1 MKILWIQLRSAKI
14 FSPFLLVITLLFPNI
29 VRAQATTIIEIIQP
43 STFIAKAEE
52 KNLSITDYLMSFNTG
67 ENTNYVIISR
77 STSDVFV
84 SPIAVS
90 SLDRI
95 SRAIGEAERN
105 NVITSQVVFNQ
116 YLDRLTSNINN
127 EVPNGKIIP
136 IAFGTFPSP
145 SVADIKTQS
154 LSGSSVDAGIDKTPI
169 FVKAFDV
176 GVKALMILV
185 PSLIIFFFV
194 KRVRQAKKFD
204 KQLQPAGKA
213 KAIRFDGHKIYL
225 SVFLVIFIS
234 KVIMAQTFG
243 IDNSESMR
251 PYEPQVKKL
260 VSEYLLNF
268 AGTDTLKQPEIFI
281 FGDSVRSLG
290 KVRTLSQIDSIFK
303 RINFHDQHTNFSD
316 IFYTLS
322 KQHRFSIM
330 ISDFKP
336 DDGQNQALQL
346 SLQSLSKPEQ
356 VKFSTRPENLFDSFY
371 KRHKRE
377 AIITSGIAASVV
389 ILIMVLLII
398 IFKQRRNKHRA
409 LETLQFVVQ
418 KKNKRIVSFPAE
430 KNAVTIGNS
439 TGADVFIKDMNL
451 CSIEYQPQLQR
462 LLIQELSNDEIS
474 EVRYG

>member
-14 FSPFLLVITLLFPNI
+14 ISPFLLVITLLFSNI
-29 VRAQATTIIEIIQP
+29 VAAQATTIIEIIQP
-43 STFIAKAEE
+43 SAFIAKAEE
-52 KNLSITDYLMSFNTG
+52 KNLSIADYLMSFNTG

-105 NVITSQVVFNQ
+105 NVITSKDVFHQ
-116 YLDRLTSNINN
+116 YYERLVSNINN
-127 EVPNGKIIP
+127 EVPSGKIIP
-136 IAFGTFPSP
+136 IAFGTFPPP
-145 SVADIKTQS
+145 SVSDIKIQTT
-154 LSGSSVDAGIDKTPI
+154 GIDTGIDKIPW
-169 FVKAFDV
+169 FVKLFDIL
-176 GVKALMILV
+176 GKLLLILV
-185 PSLIIFFFV
+185 PALIIFFFV
-194 KRVRQAKKFD
+194 KRVWQAKKFD

-213 KAIRFDGHKIYL
+213 KAIRFNGHKIYL

-234 KVIMAQTFG
+234 KVILAQTFG
-243 IDNSESMR
+243 IDNSASMK

-290 KVRTLSQIDSIFK
+290 RVRTLSQIDSIFG
-303 RINFHDQHTNFSD
+303 RIKFNDQHTNFSD

-322 KQHRFSIM
+322 KQRRFSIM

-356 VKFSTRPENLFDSFY
+356 IKFSTQPENLFDY
-371 KRHKRE
+371 LYQKHKRE
-377 AIITSGIAASVV
+377 AIIAADIAASVV

-398 IFKQRRNKHRA
+398 VFKQRRNKHRA

-430 KNAVTIGNS
+430 KNAITIGNS

-451 CSIEYQPQLQR
+451 CSIEFQPQLQR
-462 LLIQELSNDEIS
+462 LLISEFSNDEIN